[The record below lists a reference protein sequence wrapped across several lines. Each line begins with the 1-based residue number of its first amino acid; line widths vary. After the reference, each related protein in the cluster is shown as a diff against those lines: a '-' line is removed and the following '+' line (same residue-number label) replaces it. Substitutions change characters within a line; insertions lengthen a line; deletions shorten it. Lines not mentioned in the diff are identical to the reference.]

1 MINPCVMKHKYLI
14 MTLLLLVVGS
24 VQAQTRVEMF
34 NIPAD
39 SNSIIRTV
47 DSSHVLVYTEET
59 PGCFLLYVQG
69 SNIAKAF
76 RVDPKWKIRDVRVWN
91 GTDAYFCGTVG
102 GRGLVG
108 TFPIFPTFEGTGG
121 INYAICDW
129 EGPENAVL
137 PTDLKRLD
145 LFYDNGVVNMAM
157 VGESLFNKE
166 EPMRNTTVTSAWFDG
181 YDWHI
186 YSYVNKGWYME
197 HTDIAC
203 LDNVI
208 VSVGTDTNRSGC
220 YMKTFSKVQ
229 DFPRY
234 PADPQAMYEVND
246 VAQGAVLV
254 THTAGNGAVL
264 AHYKKGNNGYRT
276 VFRQVGFSSATGE
289 PLGATIDS
297 WESVPPSTVP
307 YSDSTWTMLELN
319 WSPDVAWLLQ
329 RADYSTSV
337 APGLEDWLL
346 EAPLQPGTFLADAWR
361 PLWCVAQSM
370 DFNSYK
376 SYPWLSGTQDN
387 LTVYN
392 PWWPHS
398 SGECVKF
405 DKIDFNRYTPTWR
418 SLLIDDG
425 YANDYWHYPVVIP
438 SVFNVDV
445 EMICE

>member
-1 MINPCVMKHKYLI
+1 MKHKYLI
-14 MTLLLLVVGS
+14 MTLMLLVVGS
-24 VQAQTRVEMF
+24 VQAQTRVERF

-47 DSSHVLVYTEET
+47 DSSHVLVYTEES
-59 PGCFLLYVQG
+59 PGCFLLYKPG
-69 SNIAKAF
+69 YDWAMAF
-76 RVDPKWKIRDVRVWN
+76 RVDPKWEIRDVRVWN
-91 GTDAYFCGTVG
+91 GIDAYFCGSFS
-102 GRGLVG
+102 GRALVG

-121 INYAICDW
+121 INYFRFRW

-157 VGESLFNKE
+157 VGDSYFYMYD
-166 EPMRNTTVTSAWFDG
+166 PDSNTTVTSAWFDG
-181 YDWHI
+181 AGWHTC
-186 YSYVNKGWYME
+186 SYVNKGRTMD

-208 VSVGTDTNRSGC
+208 VSVGTDTNRRGC

-229 DFPRY
+229 DFPCY

-246 VAQGAVLV
+246 DAQGAVLV

-264 AHYKKGNNGYRT
+264 AHYKKGSNGHRT

-289 PLGATIDS
+289 PLGATIDT
-297 WESVPPSTVP
+297 WESVPPATVP
-307 YSDSTWTMLELN
+307 YSDSTWAMLELN
-319 WSPDVAWLLQ
+319 WSADVAWLLQ
-329 RADYSTSV
+329 RADYRTSV

-346 EAPLQPGTFLADAWR
+346 EAPLQPFAFVADAWR

-376 SYPWLSGTQDN
+376 SYPWLSGKQDN
-387 LTVYN
+387 LTVYE
-392 PWWPHS
+392 PWWPQA
-398 SGECVKF
+398 SGECVMY
-405 DKIDFNRYTPTWR
+405 DGIDFNHYTPTWR

-425 YANDYWHYPVVIP
+425 YANDYRHYPVVIP
-438 SVFNVDV
+438 SVFKVDV
-445 EMICE
+445 EMICEQ